1 MLIEMLGSYYAY
13 IMILVFSLCF
23 CIESPFAKI
32 PQEPK
37 IVDLLKSDN
46 KEEVNGDKYV
56 KR

>member
-1 MLIEMLGSYYAY
+1 MLGSYYAY